1 MPYDDNFMERLI
13 ADSFHVMYYASNVWN
28 GGNTKWLG
36 VGLFQHPMDMW
47 VKQEIIFE
55 TKPTLI
61 IETGSANGG
70 SALFYATILDQ
81 MQQGRIVSIDL
92 QDEKSGMGIPKC
104 KHKRINFVKGNS
116 VDPGIVKKIKA
127 MIKPSDR
134 VMVGLDSDHRAEHVL
149 KELKIYGPMVTPDC
163 YLIVD
168 DTNLGGHPIV
178 NQNVPGPGPWAA
190 VAEYLQKDKSFEIDQ
205 SRHKFYMTWSPNGFL
220 RKKE

>member
-28 GGNTKWLG
+28 GGNMKWLG

-61 IETGSANGG
+61 LETGSAMGG

-92 QDEKSGMGIPKC
+92 QDEKSGMGIPKF
-104 KHKRINFVKGNS
+104 KHKRINFFKGNS
-116 VDPGIVKKIKA
+116 VDPGVIKKIKA
-127 MIKPSDR
+127 MIKPTDR
-134 VMVGLDSDHRAEHVL
+134 VMVNLDSDHTAEHVL
-149 KELKIYGPMVTPDC
+149 KELKIYGPMVTPGC
-163 YLIVD
+163 YMIID
-168 DTNLGGHPIV
+168 DTNLGGHPIM
-178 NQNVPGPGPWAA
+178 NQNIPGPGPWTA
-190 VAEYLQKDKSFEIDQ
+190 VVEYLQKDKSFEIDQ
-205 SRHKFYMTWSPNGFL
+205 SRHKFYMTWCPNGFL